1 MVEFNHSDIIQ
12 QDNTAC
18 CKQSRT
24 LLEPIYGNFLIQVLL
39 DLVLTNA
46 EEIIKDIKSRSS
58 QGYSEHT
65 LIEFMISRNA
75 GLAKAGVRDLKFKR
89 VNL

>member
-1 MVEFNHSDIIQ
+1 M
-12 QDNTAC
+12 
-18 CKQSRT
+18 
-24 LLEPIYGNFLIQVLL
+24 L

-46 EEIIKDIKSRSS
+46 EKIIKDIKSRSS